1 MRHDLE
7 GAKLLGQLGAPTRY
21 AGREGGPEA
30 GLQDPRHREMASEFR
45 QRLKAAYP

>member
-7 GAKLLGQLGAPTRY
+7 GAELLGQLGAPTRY
-21 AGREGGPEA
+21 EGREGGTAA
-30 GLQDPRHREMASEFR
+30 GLQDPRHREMASELR